1 MPKHKPKL
9 KQIQIKNDIK
19 NSSNPKLKQTPAAT
33 QNKLIK
39 QTQVAAHNYL
49 QHTAHTYHWKF
60 WNLNFKSLNR

>member
-19 NSSNPKLKQTPAAT
+19 NSSNPKLKQTPVVT

-39 QTQVAAHNYL
+39 QTPAATHNYL
-49 QHTAHTYHWKF
+49 KHTAIHITENSETTIY
-60 WNLNFKSLNR
+60 NNMN